1 MRNIQYQTVKEVN
14 EHIKEIIENDDSL
27 TNIVVRGEIANVT
40 DRGHIYMTIKDEDGC
55 SLKAVLF
62 RGYRTYL
69 SFEPVIGDEV
79 LLYGSIE
86 LYALN
91 GTYQLIVKN
100 MIRYGDGAKLIEL
113 EKLRKKLQSE
123 GLFDESHKLSI
134 PKYPQ
139 TIAIITAKSGAA
151 IHDIIKN
158 IYRRFPI
165 VNIKFFNS
173 SVQGE
178 LAPKELNEALKKA
191 IEAKPD
197 VIIIGRGGGDK
208 EDLSAFN
215 DEELVRNVYASN
227 IPIISAVGHESDYSL
242 IDYVSDL
249 RASTPTDAAIKA
261 TPNINDILLGLNEKE
276 YILNRFM
283 NNVISSSK
291 NQIDKIK
298 AMQFFKNPTSYY
310 EKLQEVVKNYKLK
323 LNNELINVINDNS
336 RILSNLKKDLNYGE
350 SIALESH
357 KSALNALKI
366 KLEYASPKKALDRGY
381 SLTTNEEGKIITNI
395 NDVSINEQL
404 KIIVKDG
411 IITSTVIK
419 KE

>member
-191 IEAKPD
+191 IAAKPD

-336 RILSNLKKDLNYGE
+336 RILSNLNKDLNYGE
-350 SIALESH
+350 SIVLESH
-357 KSALNALKI
+357 KSVLNALKI

-404 KIIVKDG
+404 KIIVKHG

>member
-191 IEAKPD
+191 IAAKPD

-350 SIALESH
+350 SIVLESH
-357 KSALNALKI
+357 KSVLNALKI

-404 KIIVKDG
+404 KIIVKHG

>member
-139 TIAIITAKSGAA
+139 TIVIITAK
-151 IHDIIKN
+151 
-158 IYRRFPI
+158 
-165 VNIKFFNS
+165 
-173 SVQGE
+173 
-178 LAPKELNEALKKA
+178 
-191 IEAKPD
+191 
-197 VIIIGRGGGDK
+197 
-208 EDLSAFN
+208 
-215 DEELVRNVYASN
+215 
-227 IPIISAVGHESDYSL
+227 
-242 IDYVSDL
+242 
-249 RASTPTDAAIKA
+249 
-261 TPNINDILLGLNEKE
+261 
-276 YILNRFM
+276 
-283 NNVISSSK
+283 
-291 NQIDKIK
+291 
-298 AMQFFKNPTSYY
+298 
-310 EKLQEVVKNYKLK
+310 
-323 LNNELINVINDNS
+323 
-336 RILSNLKKDLNYGE
+336 
-350 SIALESH
+350 
-357 KSALNALKI
+357 
-366 KLEYASPKKALDRGY
+366 
-381 SLTTNEEGKIITNI
+381 
-395 NDVSINEQL
+395 
-404 KIIVKDG
+404 
-411 IITSTVIK
+411 
-419 KE
+419 